1 MKPTNWKLLKVLP
14 MDPANE
20 LSCLLKEEQM
30 LVAMLAPSFPVEFEY
45 PTIISQ
51 LKELGFDKVVEVALG
66 AAETNRQ
73 LLKLVKAN
81 PKKKFITAPCPSL
94 VRLVRSKYP
103 HLEKYLAPV
112 ESPMIQTARIVKKKF
127 PEAKLVF
134 IGPCPVKRLEA
145 NEDYPEREILVLTYK
160 EIKKIFQERNVKGD
174 PQATLGFDLSSSA
187 TRLYPISGGLA
198 QSCGI
203 NRLLTDE
210 EYDVVSGPELCQ
222 KVLTSFEK
230 SRLKVLDIL
239 FCKEGCIMG
248 KGIDND
254 LSVKERRERVITH
267 WSKGEF

>member
-1 MKPTNWKLLKVLP
+1 MLP
-14 MDPANE
+14 MDPVNE
-20 LSCLLKEEQM
+20 LSRLLKEKQK

-45 PTIISQ
+45 PIIISQ

-73 LLKLVKAN
+73 LLKLVKSN
-81 PKKKFITAPCPSL
+81 PEKKFITAPCPSV

-103 HLEKYLAPV
+103 HLEKYFAPV
-112 ESPMIQTARIVKKKF
+112 ESPMVQTARIVKKKF

-145 NEDYPEREILVLTYK
+145 NEDYPELGILVLTYK
-160 EIKKIFQERNVKGD
+160 EIKKIFQARNIKGNT
-174 PQATLGFDLSSSA
+174 QALTGFDLSSPA

-222 KVLTSFEK
+222 KVLASFEK
-230 SRLKVLDIL
+230 SKLKVLDIL
-239 FCKEGCIMG
+239 FCKEGCVMG
-248 KGIDND
+248 KGIDNN
-254 LSVKERRERVITH
+254 LSVRERREKVIVH
-267 WSKGEF
+267 WSQGKF